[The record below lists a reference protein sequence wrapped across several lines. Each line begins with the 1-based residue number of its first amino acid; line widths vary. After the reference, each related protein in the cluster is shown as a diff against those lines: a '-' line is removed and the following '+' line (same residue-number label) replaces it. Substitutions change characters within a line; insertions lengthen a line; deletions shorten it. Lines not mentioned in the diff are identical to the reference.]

1 MDPITVMYL
10 EMFGKKYELLTY
22 NIRFSQSYNSKNGK
36 PDDRPVADT
45 LYLEIISDREDDF
58 INWMLDHEEQHE
70 GDIIFMV
77 GTRIVKTISFSEAVL
92 VGYNQNPG
100 ANGNGKEITEDLTIS
115 FQKIEFED
123 AEYERASV

>member
-45 LYLEIISDREDDF
+45 LYLEIISDREVDF
-58 INWMLDHEEQHE
+58 IDWMLDHKQTHD
-70 GDIIFMV
+70 GKITFMV
-77 GTRIVKTISFSEAVL
+77 GKKLVKTISFEEAVL

-100 ANGNGKEITEDLTIS
+100 GGGKEKEITEDLTIS
-115 FQKIEFED
+115 FQKIDFEG
-123 AEYERASV
+123 AEYERATA